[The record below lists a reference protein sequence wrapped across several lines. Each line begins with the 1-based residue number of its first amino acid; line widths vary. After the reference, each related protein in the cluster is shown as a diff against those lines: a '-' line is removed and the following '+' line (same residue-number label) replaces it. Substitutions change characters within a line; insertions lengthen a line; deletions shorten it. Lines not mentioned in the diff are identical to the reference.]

1 MDKNHK
7 LELMPIKKLFFEMA
21 IPTLLAQLVSLLY
34 NVVDRM
40 YVGRIEGSGSLA
52 LAGLGVSFPIIL
64 LISAFSGLIG
74 MGGAPRAAIAM
85 GNKDNNTA
93 EKILGNSITMLLGLS
108 VILFTAF
115 YFSKDFILMAFGASA
130 QSLPYASDYLT
141 IYLYGTPFVMLTFG
155 LNIFITNQGFTKISM
170 ITVIIGCVLN
180 IILDP
185 IFIFA
190 LNMGVKGAALATIIS
205 QGVSAFFVIG
215 FLLSKKSTLKV
226 RLKNLKL
233 SKVLVGSI
241 LSLGVSPF
249 LMQSTECLIQLI
261 FNTGMQKYGNDNYV
275 ALMSIFFSVTQILL
289 MPMQGLTQGVS
300 PIISYNYGA
309 KNMARVRE
317 TFNLLFTVCISLSAI
332 SVVFAEIF
340 PGVLIGLFT
349 SDASLIA
356 LGIKPLRIFV
366 FGMAIFGAQS
376 ACQQTFLALGQAKV
390 SMFLAALRKIIL
402 LTPLALLLP
411 LIPKLGIWGLFI
423 AEPVSDILATT
434 TTIIMFIFMS
444 KKLGFRKEK
453 IK

>member
-1 MDKNHK
+1 
-7 LELMPIKKLFFEMA
+7 
-21 IPTLLAQLVSLLY
+21 
-34 NVVDRM
+34 
-40 YVGRIEGSGSLA
+40 
-52 LAGLGVSFPIIL
+52 
-64 LISAFSGLIG
+64 
-74 MGGAPRAAIAM
+74 
-85 GNKDNNTA
+85 
-93 EKILGNSITMLLGLS
+93 
-108 VILFTAF
+108 
-115 YFSKDFILMAFGASA
+115 
-130 QSLPYASDYLT
+130 
-141 IYLYGTPFVMLTFG
+141 
-155 LNIFITNQGFTKISM
+155 
-170 ITVIIGCVLN
+170 
-180 IILDP
+180 
-185 IFIFA
+185 
-190 LNMGVKGAALATIIS
+190 
-205 QGVSAFFVIG
+205 
-215 FLLSKKSTLKV
+215 
-226 RLKNLKL
+226 
-233 SKVLVGSI
+233 
-241 LSLGVSPF
+241 
-249 LMQSTECLIQLI
+249 
-261 FNTGMQKYGNDNYV
+261 
-275 ALMSIFFSVTQILL
+275 
-289 MPMQGLTQGVS
+289 PMQGLTQGVS

-317 TFNLLFTVCISLSAI
+317 TFNLLFAVCIGLSAI

>member
-1 MDKNHK
+1 
-7 LELMPIKKLFFEMA
+7 
-21 IPTLLAQLVSLLY
+21 
-34 NVVDRM
+34 
-40 YVGRIEGSGSLA
+40 
-52 LAGLGVSFPIIL
+52 
-64 LISAFSGLIG
+64 
-74 MGGAPRAAIAM
+74 
-85 GNKDNNTA
+85 
-93 EKILGNSITMLLGLS
+93 
-108 VILFTAF
+108 
-115 YFSKDFILMAFGASA
+115 
-130 QSLPYASDYLT
+130 
-141 IYLYGTPFVMLTFG
+141 
-155 LNIFITNQGFTKISM
+155 
-170 ITVIIGCVLN
+170 
-180 IILDP
+180 
-185 IFIFA
+185 
-190 LNMGVKGAALATIIS
+190 
-205 QGVSAFFVIG
+205 
-215 FLLSKKSTLKV
+215 
-226 RLKNLKL
+226 
-233 SKVLVGSI
+233 
-241 LSLGVSPF
+241 
-249 LMQSTECLIQLI
+249 ECLIQLI

-317 TFNLLFTVCISLSAI
+317 TFNLLFAVCIGLSAI

>member
-1 MDKNHK
+1 
-7 LELMPIKKLFFEMA
+7 
-21 IPTLLAQLVSLLY
+21 
-34 NVVDRM
+34 
-40 YVGRIEGSGSLA
+40 
-52 LAGLGVSFPIIL
+52 
-64 LISAFSGLIG
+64 
-74 MGGAPRAAIAM
+74 RAAIAM

-317 TFNLLFTVCISLSAI
+317 TFNLLFTVCIGLSAI